1 MFCEPG
7 LDYNARPGHTGG
19 FMRADSVEVSW
30 DSAKSN
36 WLVRIV
42 VGEEVV
48 RRHCSAPQN
57 ADDAALRAAALKAL
71 QDEGYDAD
79 ASIVKIKR

>member
-1 MFCEPG
+1 
-7 LDYNARPGHTGG
+7 
-19 FMRADSVEVSW
+19 MRADRVEVSW

-57 ADDAALRAAALKAL
+57 ADDSTLQAASLKAL
-71 QDEGYDAD
+71 QDEGYEAD